1 MPTGVA
7 PVGLEEQVVS
17 CEVEQSEKAVLCCP
31 SPVRRVPGVE
41 ETEAVVWHPVRG
53 CQTGVGEHSWI
64 VLRSEPVGVIE
75 RACLEQDSDGHRP
88 IASGNFE
95 APVTIDQLVV
105 PEIRLDF
112 VAIVASRISLERE
125 RPDTIGRVP
134 ARDHQPHA
142 RRFPRSRPDD
152 APVRV
157 KSAGAPKVLESLA
170 FLAATRRPSSSRTAS
185 GLGAG
190 SISGSLKNLA
200 ISLCARDRKST
211 RLNSCHVAISYAVFC
226 LK

>member
-112 VAIVASRISLERE
+112 VAIVARSEEHTSELQSRGHLVCRLLLEKKNE
-125 RPDTIGRVP
+125 RKQGYGRS
-134 ARDHQPHA
+134 ADYAYR
-142 RRFPRSRPDD
+142 
-152 APVRV
+152 
-157 KSAGAPKVLESLA
+157 KSA
-170 FLAATRRPSSSRTAS
+170 
-185 GLGAG
+185 
-190 SISGSLKNLA
+190 
-200 ISLCARDRKST
+200 
-211 RLNSCHVAISYAVFC
+211 
-226 LK
+226 